1 MTPLRSRREPQQA
14 EKTPQPCDS
23 RRNVVSLRLENS
35 ERTKQMCTV
44 SIKVNDALLNKA
56 LVNMDDDV
64 DIAEWMQQQIE
75 AILIRL
81 AFASE
86 KKVSEKPHFW
96 DNYELSPEM
105 LAILPQKRHNVYG
118 DYKEE
123 VTEILEEKYR

>member
-1 MTPLRSRREPQQA
+1 
-14 EKTPQPCDS
+14 
-23 RRNVVSLRLENS
+23 
-35 ERTKQMCTV
+35 MCTV

-86 KKVSEKPHFW
+86 NKVSEKPHHW
-96 DNYELSPEM
+96 DNYELSPEI
-105 LAILPQKRHNVYG
+105 LAILPQKRHNIYG

-123 VTEILEEKYR
+123 VTIITRDEHGFRDFPIRHVSAEQFLDEYLQ

>member
-1 MTPLRSRREPQQA
+1 
-14 EKTPQPCDS
+14 
-23 RRNVVSLRLENS
+23 
-35 ERTKQMCTV
+35 MCTV
-44 SIKVNDALLNKA
+44 SIKVNDNLLQRA
-56 LVNMDDDV
+56 WANMDDDV

-86 KKVSEKPHFW
+86 NKGSEKPHHW
-96 DNYELSPEM
+96 DNYELSPEI
-105 LAILPQKRHNVYG
+105 LAILPQKRHNIYG